1 MWRKII
7 LTLLFS
13 LPICAVVLASDL
25 AKEKRWAD
33 QIVDSIMVGEAQWL
47 TTEDG
52 LKFLSLYTQDN
63 SDNTI
68 GGAIILHGIGVHPNW
83 GNVILPLRSQ
93 LPEYGWH
100 TLSIQLPI
108 LPNESEYKEYAPL
121 FAEIAPRIDAAIKFL
136 NEKGVKNIVLIGH
149 SLGSTMGAYYLVQK
163 PDNRIRAL
171 VAVGVSGTIFK
182 DSEKGYLQTI
192 TQIKLPVLDI
202 FGGND
207 IPEVLETEKIKVQ
220 AAKKSGTKHYTQ
232 IKVPGADH
240 FFDNKDDELVE
251 NVRDWLQINASG
263 K

>member
-52 LKFLSLYTQDN
+52 LKFLSLYTENN

-83 GNVILPLRSQ
+83 SNVVLPLRSQ

-108 LPNESEYKEYAPL
+108 LPNEVEYKEYAPL
-121 FAEIAPRIDAAIKFL
+121 FFEIAPRIDAAIKFL
-136 NEKGVKNIVLIGH
+136 NEKGVNNIVLIGH
-149 SLGSTMGAYYLVQK
+149 SLGSTMGAYYLTQK
-163 PDNRIRAL
+163 PDSHVRAL

-182 DSEKGYLQTI
+182 DSEKGYLQSI

-202 FGGND
+202 FGAND
-207 IPEVLETEKIKVQ
+207 IPGVLETEKLKLQ
-220 AAKKSGTKHYTQ
+220 AAKKSGSQHYTQ
-232 IKVPGADH
+232 IKVPDADH

-251 NVRDWLQINASG
+251 HVRDWLQNNASG

>member
-1 MWRKII
+1 MWQKII
-7 LTLLFS
+7 LALLFS
-13 LPICAVVLASDL
+13 LPICSVVLASDL

-47 TTEDG
+47 TTKGG
-52 LKFLSLYTQDN
+52 LKFLSLYTKNN
-63 SDNTI
+63 SDIKI

-83 GNVILPLRSQ
+83 SNIILPLRSQ
-93 LPEYGWH
+93 LPDYGWH

-121 FAEIAPRIDAAIKFL
+121 FAEVAPRIEAAIKFL
-136 NEKGVKNIVLIGH
+136 NKKGVKNIVLVGH
-149 SLGSTMGAYYLVQK
+149 SLGSTMGAYYLAQH
-163 PDNRIRAL
+163 PDNQIRAL
-171 VAVGVSGTIFK
+171 VAVGVSGTIFQ
-182 DSEKGYLQTI
+182 DSEKGYLRSI
-192 TQIKLPVLDI
+192 TQIKLPVLDL

-207 IPEVLETEKIKVQ
+207 IPGVLETEKLKVQ

-251 NVRDWLQINASG
+251 NVRNWLLNNAG
-263 K
+263 RK